1 MAQCYCSIQML
12 FWLSKRYVQVNSVEV
27 DPSLISVLCA
37 SYWKITL
44 VKLFVC
50 HIHSVTSYKGEVN
63 QVKRHH
69 ILLTPVSHD
78 PTLWGY
84 AQWIYGRLAISS
96 DPDYGGRDLSR
107 HEKVLEWADYAAL
120 LFLVDL
126 TKMRIIFPF

>member
-1 MAQCYCSIQML
+1 M
-12 FWLSKRYVQVNSVEV
+12 
-27 DPSLISVLCA
+27 
-37 SYWKITL
+37 
-44 VKLFVC
+44 
-50 HIHSVTSYKGEVN
+50 
-63 QVKRHH
+63 
-69 ILLTPVSHD
+69 TPVSHD

-84 AQWIYGRLAISS
+84 AEWVYGELAISS